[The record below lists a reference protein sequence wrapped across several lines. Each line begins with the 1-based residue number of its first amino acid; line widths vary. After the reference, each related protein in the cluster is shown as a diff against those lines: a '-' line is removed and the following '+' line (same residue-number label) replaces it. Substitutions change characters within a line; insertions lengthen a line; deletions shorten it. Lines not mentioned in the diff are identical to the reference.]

1 MQTDLLLV
9 WSEDPSPTD
18 EASLRASWPQ
28 CQRLQELGPNLWLI
42 LGVSQLAAVSEP
54 EPSLL
59 PDSCLKQAE
68 QRLAVMRQAGDRPG
82 EATALTDLGIAIY
95 NRDDIKQSL
104 AHFEQALTLARALG
118 DHARESDI
126 LGNLALAALAAG
138 QPGRAQQCLEHELA
152 YVRTTG
158 NHFAEKLALER
169 LGTVQASRGNLTAS
183 IALLNEALLLTRTLG
198 DHQHEADLLWHL
210 AIRHVEFSQREQ
222 AMVHAQAAVD
232 LLQRLGKLQARVYAE
247 HLQRYRLGELA
258 ADLTGTGEA
267 RPSGLSDWSPGVALV
282 TTVTTAPLVAE
293 PVAPSAGPGLLR
305 MALSAA
311 KALSEFVGS
320 GLQTVSAEVRQKR
333 LRVCAACPHFT
344 GLRCRV
350 CGCFTSA
357 KARLPHEDCP
367 LGQWP
372 IPADTSTR
380 SPATI
385 SREIL
390 SRSCASHSRRLLLLN
405 AEK

>member
-183 IALLNEALLLTRTLG
+183 IALLNEALLLARTLG
-198 DHQHEADLLWHL
+198 DRQHEADLLWHL
-210 AIRHVEFSQREQ
+210 AIRHAEFSQREH
-222 AMVHAQAAVD
+222 AMVQAQAAVE
-232 LLQRLGKLQARVYAE
+232 LMQQIGKPQARIYAE
-247 HLQRYRLGELA
+247 HLQRYRQGEPA
-258 ADLTGTGEA
+258 AGLPGSGEA
-267 RPSGLSDWSPGVALV
+267 RPSGSSDWSPGVALV
-282 TTVTTAPLVAE
+282 TTVTIAPLVAE
-293 PVAPSAGPGLLR
+293 PVAPLASPGRLR

-311 KALSEFVGS
+311 KALTEFVGS

-333 LRVCAACPHFT
+333 LRVCVSCPHFT

-350 CGCFTSA
+350 CGCFTST

-367 LGQWP
+367 LGQWTV
-372 IPADTSTR
+372 PAGVN
-380 SPATI
+380 
-385 SREIL
+385 
-390 SRSCASHSRRLLLLN
+390 SHLHGDDLVGMP
-405 AEK
+405 